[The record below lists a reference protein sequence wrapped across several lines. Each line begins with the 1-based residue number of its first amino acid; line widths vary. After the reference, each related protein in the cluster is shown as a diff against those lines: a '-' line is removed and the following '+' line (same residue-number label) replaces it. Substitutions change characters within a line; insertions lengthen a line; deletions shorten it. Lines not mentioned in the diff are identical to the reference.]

1 MNPELP
7 LAATPTLAESVA
19 LGLMPQRIAAS
30 IAGSLGTVGLLLAAI
45 GIYGVTAFTVTRR
58 LREFGIRVALGAR
71 RADIL
76 RIVLRQGLGLTF
88 AGCAIGVMLAG
99 ARRSPVVD
107 FSSGRAGAGPSDVCG
122 RGDAV
127 PAGRPWRLLWPRTPG
142 DGAGSLVG
150 AAVRLSEAALTSH
163 TVGRARFA
171 RA

>member
-1 MNPELP
+1 MSQSFVYVPVQQQSSFTSSLTIITRARQGESVANAVRKLVGSMNPDLP
-7 LAATPTLAESVA
+7 IAATPTLAESVA

-88 AGCAIGVMLAG
+88 AGCAIGVLLA
-99 ARRSPVVD
+99 A
-107 FSSGRAGAGPSDVCG
+107 PSLTCCQFFFWACG
-122 RGDAV
+122 C
-127 PAGRPWRLLWPRTPG
+127 WTL
-142 DGAGSLVG
+142 
-150 AAVRLSEAALTSH
+150 
-163 TVGRARFA
+163 
-171 RA
+171 